1 MNSKDFSFLGKK
13 EFILLLLFLLALVFS
28 QIALEDQRNLNDQ
41 KPFNKPFIILESS
54 FFEDLGIFIPILTI
68 LFLFIHNRRKQ
79 EYSRLPP
86 SKHILLFVLFFAT
99 VTILLIPENVEN
111 LLPEVNTTSTTTI
124 PETLI
129 VTSRSIVPPHGTEII
144 TDRLID
150 SSFIFRVLFII
161 GFLLLPLF
169 LLFLIQGRG
178 KVREQINET
187 EEMLTIEEQQKQFRM
202 NTIIECY
209 LQASNTLEERGADKS
224 PSITPTEFIKDVTEK
239 KLTEKKTIGGITE
252 LYEEARFSNHEI
264 TLDKVAKAKELSR
277 GIISSWWEQE
287 KNRIEE
293 GKQ

>member
-1 MNSKDFSFLGKK
+1 LGKK